1 MIQRQFLLA
10 PILSAILFAKG
21 EIAVGGG
28 VPVLALEVGW
38 LFWNDSTCW
47 GIALL
52 VWTVL
57 VGSLAT
63 CIRTV
68 LIRRGGRAIA
78 AVDPGRSARRGL
90 VAFAA
95 IGLFGSPVVLAVSC
109 TLVKEWL
116 NQVPRAEGISPS
128 PSPSLPATAKA
139 AQNGRPLLLQDQSF
153 RA

>member
-1 MIQRQFLLA
+1 MVLVQFRPA
-10 PILSAILFAKG
+10 PILTATLFAKG

-28 VPVLALEVGW
+28 APVLEVGW

-78 AVDPGRSARRGL
+78 AADPGRSARRGL

-116 NQVPRAEGISPS
+116 NQVPRAERISPA

-139 AQNGRPLLLQDQSF
+139 AQNGQPLLLQDQSF